1 VNNGDTIRIVADLN
15 AMRAEFFVNGREVA
29 TGSLRGIVGHEIR
42 FTLYN

>member
-29 TGSLRGIVGHEIR
+29 TGSLGIVGHKIR
-42 FTLYN
+42 FTVYN